1 MSYLKK
7 SHHKSR
13 KLRLVSNHPPKRIKK
28 SVAKRTYPLR
38 LRLVWGILLVAIVLL
53 GVRLYYLQIIQ
64 GEELATKAKQQQ
76 LTSLTPY
83 TPRRQIVDRNNNV
96 LATDELHYTLYIH
109 PKYFSETPEEVAE
122 KIATILPE
130 QTPSEL
136 VEKFQTRPTGIKLV
150 DNLPEHVAEDLK
162 ALRLNGIDLNQ
173 EYRRFYPQGNTIAE
187 VVGYV
192 DRAHQGQAGIE
203 NSQQRIISSNI
214 APDRLTVRRT
224 GEGYIIPAEIPANFL
239 TVDDLRLQ
247 LTIDLGL
254 QKVARTA
261 LQKQIRRYNAKRGT
275 VLVMDAQN
283 GALLAMVSEPTY
295 DPNNYSKY
303 PVELFRNWAV
313 TDLYEPGSTFKS
325 INVAIALEMGVIQPD
340 TRIYDAGKLEIDVWE
355 VRNHDYQEKGANGIL
370 SITEI
375 LEKSSN
381 VGMIEIMKRI
391 PPQDF
396 YRQLEN
402 LGLKTNV
409 GVGLPGDTPGHLK
422 PEVEF
427 FSHEIEPAT
436 ASFGQGLSLTPLKL
450 LQLNGILA
458 NNGVMVTPRV
468 VNGLVDSQGNL
479 HWQPNYNEKRI
490 FSPTTTQAVLK
501 MMESVVEEGS
511 GFAAQVPGYRI
522 AGKTGTSQK
531 AVRGGY
537 DLSAKIT
544 SFVGIIPVS
553 SPRYVVLAV
562 VDEPKGHNTFGS
574 TVAAPI
580 VGEVM
585 QSLIAIEGIPPDG
598 ELETP

>member
-13 KLRLVSNHPPKRIKK
+13 KLRLVSNYPPKRIKK
-28 SVAKRTYPLR
+28 SVAKKTYPLR
-38 LRLVWGILLVAIVLL
+38 LRLVWGILIITIVLL
-53 GVRLYYLQIIQ
+53 GVRLYYLQIIR

-76 LTSLTPY
+76 VTSLTPY

-109 PKYFSETPEEVAE
+109 PRYFTKTPEEVAE
-122 KIATILPE
+122 KLATILPE

-150 DNLPEHVAEDLK
+150 DNLPEHIAEEIK
-162 ALRLNGIDLNQ
+162 ALRLNGIDLTQ
-173 EYRRFYPQGNTIAE
+173 QYRRFYPQGNAIAE

-192 DRAHQGQAGIE
+192 DREHQGQAGIE

-214 APDRLTVRRT
+214 APGRLTIRRT
-224 GEGYIIPAEIPANFL
+224 GEGYIIPTEIPANFL

-247 LTIDLGL
+247 LTLDLGL

-261 LQKQIRRYNAKRGT
+261 LQKQMSRYNAKRGT

-295 DPNNYSKY
+295 DPNNYGKY
-303 PVELFRNWAV
+303 PLELFRNWAV
-313 TDLYEPGSTFKS
+313 TDLYEPGSTFKP

-355 VRNHDYQEKGANGIL
+355 VRNHDYQEKGAHGIL

-396 YRQLEN
+396 YRQLEK

-409 GVGLPGDTPGHLK
+409 GVGLPGDTPGYLK

-450 LQLNGILA
+450 LQLNGVLA

-468 VNGLVDSQGNL
+468 INGLVDTEGEL
-479 HWQPNYNEKRI
+479 HWQPNYNEKQI
-490 FSPTTTQAVLK
+490 FSSTTTQAVLK

-585 QSLIAIEGIPPDG
+585 QSLIAIEGIPPDA

>member
-1 MSYLKK
+1 MNLK
-7 SHHKSR
+7 SQSKSR
-13 KLRLVSNHPPKRIKK
+13 KLRLVSETPSKRVK
-28 SVAKRTYPLR
+28 SVVKKTYQLR
-38 LRLVWGILLVAIVLL
+38 LTLVWSILVLGIFLL
-53 GVRLYYLQIIQ
+53 GIRLYYLQIMQ
-64 GEELATKAKQQQ
+64 GEELTTKARQQQ

-83 TPRRQIVDRNNNV
+83 TPRRQIVDRNDNI

-109 PKYFSETPEEVAE
+109 PRYFTEKVEFVAQQLANILTETTVS
-122 KIATILPE
+122 
-130 QTPSEL
+130 QL
-136 VEKFQTRPTGIKLV
+136 VEKFRTQATGIKLAE
-150 DNLPEHVAEDLK
+150 NIPEYVAEDIK
-162 ALRLNGIDLNQ
+162 ALRLNGIDLTQ
-173 EYRRFYPQGNTIAE
+173 EYRRFYPQGNTLAE

-203 NSQQRIISSNI
+203 NSQQSIIKSNI
-214 APDRLTVRRT
+214 NSGNLVIRRT
-224 GEGYIIPAEIPANFL
+224 GKGHIIPSEIPENFL
-239 TVDDLRLQ
+239 KVDDLRLQ
-247 LTIDLGL
+247 LTLDLGL
-254 QKVARTA
+254 QQVARKA
-261 LQKQIRRYNAKRGT
+261 LNKQMRRYNAKRGT
-275 VLVMDAQN
+275 VLVMDVQD
-283 GALLAMVSEPTY
+283 GSLLAMVSEPTY

-313 TDLYEPGSTFKS
+313 TDLYEPGSTFKP
-325 INVAIALEMGVIQPD
+325 INVAIALEMGVIEPD
-340 TRIYDAGKLEIDVWE
+340 TRVYDAGKLKIDVWE
-355 VRNHDYQEKGANGIL
+355 VRNHDYDQEGPHGIL
-370 SITEI
+370 SVTEI

-409 GVGLPGDTPGHLK
+409 GVGLPGDTPGYLK

-436 ASFGQGLSLTPLKL
+436 ASFGQGFSLTPLKL

-458 NNGVMVTPRV
+458 NNGKMITPRV
-468 VNGLVDSQGNL
+468 IKGLVDSQGNL
-479 HWQPNYNEKRI
+479 HWQPNYNEKQI

-511 GFAAQVPGYRI
+511 GEAAKIPGYRI
-522 AGKTGTSQK
+522 GGKTGTSQK

-537 DLSAKIT
+537 HSSAKIT
-544 SFVGIIPVS
+544 SFVGIIPIS

-562 VDEPKGHNTFGS
+562 VDEPVGSNVFGS

-585 QSLIAIEGIPPDG
+585 QSLIAIEGIPPDR
-598 ELETP
+598 ELKTP